1 MHRLKVRIKK
11 HRWHRRILKS
21 NDPLII
27 SYGWRRFQT
36 MPVYA
41 MEDANKRLRMIKY
54 TPEYMHCQAAFYGPA
69 VPPNTGLLAIQKLAS
84 NTPEFRIAA
93 TGTVLEQSETFR
105 IVKKLKLVGYRI
117 RVLLHI

>member
-1 MHRLKVRIKK
+1 MRIKK
-11 HRWHRRILKS
+11 HRWYRHILKS

-36 MPVYA
+36 IPVYA

-54 TPEYMHCQAAFYGPA
+54 TPEYMHCQAACYGPA
-69 VPPNTGLLAIQKLAS
+69 VPPNTGLLAIQKLNS

-93 TGTVLEQSETFR
+93 TGTVLEQNEHFR
-105 IVKKLKLVGYRI
+105 VVKKLKLVG
-117 RVLLHI
+117 